1 MIRFWRLWSCRGLLL
16 GVLHLLMWVPLPS
29 FALEHQE
36 FTLDNGL
43 RVILVREAKAPI
55 LISQIW
61 YRVGSIDEADGK
73 SGLSHMLEHMMF
85 QGTPT
90 IPAGEFHRRI
100 AQQGGE
106 DNASTSYDATCY
118 YIKLAADR
126 AALALHLESDRMQH
140 LSVLE
145 ESFRSENQVV
155 QEERRSRTDAD
166 PNARFLELLRS
177 KVFGEHPY
185 GRPIIGW
192 MGDIQQL
199 TTADLRAWHRR
210 YYAPNNA
217 ILVMVGDLE
226 LAPMAQQVREAFA
239 AIPSQPAPPAPVLPE
254 PIQADGPQRLVQTDN
269 GVALPLWYGA
279 YPVPSWNSAQGEEV
293 LALELLA
300 TILGGG
306 SSSRLHQRL
315 VLQDALAVSTSAHYG
330 GYARSWELFTLAATP
345 TADGTSATIPSAS
358 AALPRIEQV
367 ILEEVERISQ
377 EPVSARELQRAKNSM
392 IAQHIYSHDSIHEL
406 ASAIGMLSSN
416 GISWQTVIEH
426 YPERLGAI
434 QASDVQR
441 VAARYLRPERLTIG
455 VLRP

>member
-1 MIRFWRLWSCRGLLL
+1 MIRVLFFL
-16 GVLHLLMWVPLPS
+16 LHLFLWLPLS
-29 FALEHQE
+29 VCALEHQD

-55 LISQIW
+55 FIAQIW
-61 YRVGSIDEADGK
+61 YRVGSIDETDGK
-73 SGLSHMLEHMMF
+73 SGLAHMLEHMMF
-85 QGTPT
+85 QGTPA

-106 DNASTSYDATCY
+106 DNAFTSYDATCY
-118 YIKLAADR
+118 YIKLASDR
-126 AALALHLESDRMQH
+126 AALALQLESDRMQH
-140 LSVLE
+140 LSLLE

-166 PNARFLELLRS
+166 PNARFLEQLR
-177 KVFGEHPY
+177 KKAFGDHPY

-192 MGDIQQL
+192 MDDIQRL
-199 TTADLRAWHRR
+199 TTEDLRAWHRR

-226 LAPMAQQVREAFA
+226 LAAMAQQVRDAFA
-239 AIPSQPAPPAPVLPE
+239 AIPAQAAPPVPLLPE
-254 PIQADGPQRLVQTDN
+254 PVAVDGPQRLLQTDRS
-269 GVALPLWYGA
+269 VTLPLWYGA
-279 YPVPSWNSAQGEEV
+279 YPVPSWNSAQGEDV

-300 TILGGG
+300 TILGDG

-315 VLQDALAVSTSAHYG
+315 VLQDSLAVSTSAHYG
-330 GYARSWELFTLAATP
+330 GYARSWELFTLEATP
-345 TADGTSATIPSAS
+345 TADGAA

-367 ILEEVERISQ
+367 ILEEVERISR

-392 IAQHIYSHDSIHEL
+392 IAQHVYSHDSIHAL
-406 ASAIGMLSSN
+406 ASAIGTLSST
-416 GISWQTVIEH
+416 GIPWQTVIEH
-426 YPERLGAI
+426 YPERLEAV

-441 VAARYLRPERLTIG
+441 VAARYLRLERLTIG
-455 VLRP
+455 VLQP